1 MNMNFYVNTKII
13 TGVGCVTENAQE
25 LKRFGKKCIIVTGRS
40 SAEKCGALGDVK
52 NALEAIGAEYIIYN
66 RISQNPTVASCFEA
80 AEKAISFGAEYVI
93 GIGGGSPL
101 DASKAVAVAMANP
114 GITEKELYAMDWKN
128 TPLRVVAVGTTAG
141 TGSEVTS
148 VSVLTNSEGRKK
160 SFRNDLTYPALSFGD
175 PTYTT
180 FMSDSFTRS
189 TAVDA
194 LAHCTESYFNRKA
207 NDISRAFAAE
217 GIRKLVAVFRKLSE
231 KGTEALTINDREELY
246 NASLY
251 GGFAI
256 SVTGTA
262 FPHALGYFLTE
273 NYGIPHGT
281 ACAVYLNEFMA
292 YNRECA
298 PDETEAFYNR
308 INCGEEEFAFLIN
321 KITPETDIRLSDD
334 DIKALSP
341 RWVGNASLAK
351 NYGNVDADFVNNL
364 LKKMFSIE
372 K

>member
-1 MNMNFYVNTKII
+1 MNMNFYVGTKVI
-13 TGVGCVTENAQE
+13 TDCDCVKNNADE
-25 LKRFGKKCIIVTGRS
+25 FKNYGKRCIIVTGKT
-40 SAEKCGALGDVK
+40 SADKCGALGDVIS
-52 NALEAIGAEYIIYN
+52 ALEAVGTEYIIYN
-66 RISQNPTVASCFEA
+66 KICQNPTVSSCLEA
-80 AEKAISFGAEYVI
+80 ADEALKFGANYVI

-101 DASKAVAVAMANP
+101 DASKAVAVAIANP
-114 GITEKELYAMDWKN
+114 NISEKDLYAMNWKYN
-128 TPLRVVAVGTTAG
+128 PVPVVAVGTTAG

-175 PTYTT
+175 PKYTQ

-207 NDISRAFAAE
+207 NDISRSFAAE
-217 GIRKLVAVFRKLSE
+217 GIRKLMIVFRKIAAE
-231 KGTEALTINDREELY
+231 GTESLDITDREELY

-251 GGFAI
+251 GGYAI

-281 ACAVYLNEFMA
+281 ACAVFLNEFMD
-292 YNRECA
+292 YNAEVE
-298 PDETEAFYNR
+298 PETTSDFFKR
-308 INCGEEEFAFLIN
+308 IGSDMNEYKELIS
-321 KITPETDIRLSDD
+321 KITPETDVKLSDE
-334 DIKALSP
+334 DIKELSP
-341 RWVGNASLAK
+341 RWENNASLAK
-351 NYGNVDADFVNNL
+351 NYGNVDVEFVNNL
-364 LKKMFSIE
+364 LRKLF
-372 K
+372 